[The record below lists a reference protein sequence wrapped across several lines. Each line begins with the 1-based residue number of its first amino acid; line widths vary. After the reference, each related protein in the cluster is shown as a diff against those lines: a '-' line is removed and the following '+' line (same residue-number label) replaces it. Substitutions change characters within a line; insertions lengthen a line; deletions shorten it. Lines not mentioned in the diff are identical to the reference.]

1 MGVYRMT
8 EKPPFRRCSAVIK
21 DDIAYAES
29 IRKRCKTEEEK
40 QEFDEILD
48 GLYNELGPD
57 YSIWDDISPLYFVV
71 WGVCVIGLILISCGV
86 IK

>member
-1 MGVYRMT
+1 MGMT

-48 GLYNELGPD
+48 ELHQELGYD
-57 YSIWDDISPLYFVV
+57 YSIWDEINPLWFVV

>member
-1 MGVYRMT
+1 MT

-48 GLYNELGPD
+48 ELHHELGYD
-57 YSIWDDISPLYFVV
+57 YSIWDEINPLWFVV
-71 WGVCVIGLILISCGV
+71 WGVCVIIFIV
-86 IK
+86 IIAQGGF

>member
-1 MGVYRMT
+1 MT
-8 EKPPFRRCSAVIK
+8 EKPPFRRCSAAIK
-21 DDIAYAES
+21 HDIAYAES

-48 GLYNELGPD
+48 ELHHELGYD
-57 YSIWDDISPLYFVV
+57 YSIWNDTHPLWFVV